1 MWPMIL
7 MRMVGRKVVRVMLSN
22 LLCMTI
28 FNVMLEVLSSF
39 IFPYLHPHQALPYT
53 PQLRPPHEVLGEV
66 ERSGVLEH
74 VGHQRHEML
83 YDSDKK
89 ANAKVLLLGC

>member
-1 MWPMIL
+1 
-7 MRMVGRKVVRVMLSN
+7 MRMVGRKVVRVMLSS

-28 FNVMLEVLSSF
+28 FNVTLEFLSSL
-39 IFPYLHPHQALPYT
+39 IFPYLHPHQALPHT
-53 PQLRPPHEVLGEV
+53 PHLRPPHEVLSEV

-83 YDSDKK
+83 HDNDEK
-89 ANAKVLLLGC
+89 AKAKVLLLGC